1 MLGFLAV
8 PAGFALAL
16 ALPGLPAQVAPIV
29 LVASGICYFA
39 LSVRLVKGL
48 AKLYAGENVEPG
60 HELDDVPGEKM
71 LADKPHAVWVPF
83 LVTGSWM
90 LVLAGL
96 VWLAIVDWRMAAGLA
111 GAGLVL
117 YVWWWLVQPRLR
129 RAETSRR
136 D

>member
-1 MLGFLAV
+1 
-8 PAGFALAL
+8 
-16 ALPGLPAQVAPIV
+16 
-29 LVASGICYFA
+29 
-39 LSVRLVKGL
+39 
-48 AKLYAGENVEPG
+48 
-60 HELDDVPGEKM
+60 
-71 LADKPHAVWVPF
+71 
-83 LVTGSWM
+83 M

>member
-71 LADKPHAVWVPF
+71 LADKPHAV
-83 LVTGSWM
+83 
-90 LVLAGL
+90 
-96 VWLAIVDWRMAAGLA
+96 
-111 GAGLVL
+111 
-117 YVWWWLVQPRLR
+117 
-129 RAETSRR
+129 
-136 D
+136 